1 MHKIY
6 YFFRGDTKKEAL
18 RIVNA
23 AKIRMISYASGKE
36 APGLVSCFICP
47 AISFGVFWKKGENN
61 DTNSN
66 KYVTEFGEFR
76 IFLQENLR
84 HMLTFIFDRRIIHIM

>member
-23 AKIRMISYASGKE
+23 AKIRVISYASGKE

-66 KYVTEFGEFR
+66 KYVTEYRGISNFFAR
-76 IFLQENLR
+76 KPSPYV
-84 HMLTFIFDRRIIHIM
+84 DIHF